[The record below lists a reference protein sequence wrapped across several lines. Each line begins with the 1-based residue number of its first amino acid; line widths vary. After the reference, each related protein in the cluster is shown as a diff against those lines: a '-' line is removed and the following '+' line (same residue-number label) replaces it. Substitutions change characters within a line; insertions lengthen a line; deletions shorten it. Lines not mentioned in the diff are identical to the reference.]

1 VVIIAPNAPN
11 NPRIVSIVLTVVC
24 LLGHTYLLYLFSA
37 YKSTILVLKTTKLI
51 LLPDIII
58 VEGSDEKVEFSNRL
72 KELRTQAG
80 LTQLQLAQRLGIT
93 KSVISFYELSE
104 RAPSPDVLIRLAKIF
119 HVSTD
124 YLLGLDKKETL
135 DISGIDKN
143 DVALL
148 RALADSLRKKEK

>member
-1 VVIIAPNAPN
+1 MDF
-11 NPRIVSIVLTVVC
+11 
-24 LLGHTYLLYLFSA
+24 G
-37 YKSTILVLKTTKLI
+37 
-51 LLPDIII
+51 
-58 VEGSDEKVEFSNRL
+58 NRL

-104 RAPSPDVLIRLAKIF
+104 RAPSPDVLSRLARIF

-124 YLLGLDKKETL
+124 YLLGLDKRETI
-135 DISGIDKN
+135 DVTGISKN

-148 RALADSLRKKEK
+148 RALADSLRNKEK